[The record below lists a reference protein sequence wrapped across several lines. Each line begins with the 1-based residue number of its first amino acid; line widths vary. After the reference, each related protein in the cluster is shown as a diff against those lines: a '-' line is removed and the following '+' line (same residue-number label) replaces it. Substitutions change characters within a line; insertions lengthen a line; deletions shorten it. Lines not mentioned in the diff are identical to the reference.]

1 MKFESEKRSGTP
13 FSYNG
18 CPSSDRGGCS
28 FGPFQL
34 AANAG
39 GVEDFMG
46 YLRRNPNVEAQS
58 FYLELQN
65 AGGLDAAKRGDAVFV
80 NKFMELTQRDP
91 QFVEYQFNSIV
102 QSGNMRKVEQTL
114 INVGIN
120 FERLTAEEK
129 DAIFSTMVQFGGGG
143 AKKAIKAAALNLGDD
158 PEKAVIAL
166 YDWRIKV
173 NPSEAIT
180 GYIPERDMLLRKLK
194 GK

>member
-1 MKFESEKRSGTP
+1 M
-13 FSYNG
+13 
-18 CPSSDRGGCS
+18 
-28 FGPFQL
+28 
-34 AANAG
+34 
-39 GVEDFMG
+39 
-46 YLRRNPNVEAQS
+46 EAQS